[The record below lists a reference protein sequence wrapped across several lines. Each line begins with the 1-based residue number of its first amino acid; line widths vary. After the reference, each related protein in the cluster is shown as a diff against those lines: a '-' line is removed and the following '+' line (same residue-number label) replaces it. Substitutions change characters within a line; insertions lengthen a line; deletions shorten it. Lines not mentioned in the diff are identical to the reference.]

1 MTSKVR
7 FLRSEG
13 IDLYAIFIPNMA
25 IFQLTFTEEKLYPPS
40 MPNTQPAVMSRLGV
54 FAE

>member
-25 IFQLTFTEEKLYPPS
+25 MFQLTFTEEKIYSSIYAKHPTSCNEPVGCLC
-40 MPNTQPAVMSRLGV
+40 
-54 FAE
+54 